1 MEVRKPEKQEIGK
14 FFDLLKERGLLGD
27 GSRRCYLGYDF
38 GILSHVSYDF
48 SLALI
53 PDFDKY
59 PKEILIGSD
68 VLVEM
73 GGIYVKMNKV
83 SFFVPKEFIVKVY
96 EFWNKFGLYYL
107 YLMVYFSAEASII
120 MGKKLKDTIKDTI
133 IYKSLG
139 VDLKE
144 LALSDVE
151 YQLFKVFGGLL
162 VKFLNYLD
170 KKGEIDWIMR
180 FLYKQFGNGLSF
192 ENFKY
197 IFLDDKDYYKIAD
210 RREVIK
216 VVYPLLKV
224 NGYW

>member
-1 MEVRKPEKQEIGK
+1 
-14 FFDLLKERGLLGD
+14 
-27 GSRRCYLGYDF
+27 
-38 GILSHVSYDF
+38 
-48 SLALI
+48 
-53 PDFDKY
+53 
-59 PKEILIGSD
+59 
-68 VLVEM
+68 
-73 GGIYVKMNKV
+73 
-83 SFFVPKEFIVKVY
+83 
-96 EFWNKFGLYYL
+96 
-107 YLMVYFSAEASII
+107 
-120 MGKKLKDTIKDTI
+120 TI